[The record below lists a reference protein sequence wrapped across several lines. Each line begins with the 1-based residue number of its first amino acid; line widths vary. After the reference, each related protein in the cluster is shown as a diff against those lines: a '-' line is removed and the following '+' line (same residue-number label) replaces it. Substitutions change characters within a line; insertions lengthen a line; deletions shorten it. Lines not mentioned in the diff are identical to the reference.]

1 LHKQTIRIINSSRT
15 HPPAAPPATAGRGK
29 PPELPEAII
38 EGVLVGLIDGVRIE
52 IVDSVGDVGDGED
65 SELVIGKRVD
75 KSIDDPVDGLGRK
88 CNIEAADDAR
98 LVCGTDDT
106 SMILTVVGDGEDSL
120 DINMS
125 TVVVLVVATVVRI
138 E

>member
-1 LHKQTIRIINSSRT
+1 MMMIT
-15 HPPAAPPATAGRGK
+15 HNRKPAMVHPITVKIGESLGQAFFCSGNK
-29 PPELPEAII
+29 VVV
-38 EGVLVGLIDGVRIE
+38 EG
-52 IVDSVGDVGDGED
+52 
-65 SELVIGKRVD
+65 SELVIGKLVD
-75 KSIDDPVDGLGRK
+75 KSIDDFVDGFGWK

-98 LVCGTDDT
+98 LVRGTDDT

-120 DINMS
+120 DIDMS